1 MHVTMPIVAA
11 TLLTPISKMV
21 IVVNYY
27 KGERLLYAHHTV
39 TSYRSAVLPQEG
51 IKTLTF
57 VS

>member
-1 MHVTMPIVAA
+1 MPIVAA